1 MSAPSTVA
9 TAELRGP
16 GPAAAAT
23 SGARESWP
31 FTRLAVNE
39 INDGGNEMTSV
50 VQDKGAVLVTGASR
64 GIGAAIAERLG
75 GDGYGVVV
83 HHAVEAEGA
92 KPVVSAIRAKGGR
105 AAAGRAPVGSEDDV
119 TAV

>member
-64 GIGAAIAERLG
+64 GIGAAIAERLA

-83 HHAVEAEGA
+83 NYASDLGGGS
-92 KPVVSAIRAKGGR
+92 VVVTVIPAHGR
-105 AAAGRAPVGSEDDV
+105 A
-119 TAV
+119 

>member
-50 VQDKGAVLVTGASR
+50 VQDKGAGLGTGASR
-64 GIGAAIAERLG
+64 GIGAAIAERLA
-75 GDGYGVVV
+75 GDGYGVGVNY
-83 HHAVEAEGA
+83 AGDAGGA
-92 KPVVSAIRAKGGR
+92 KSGGSPIRAQGGR
-105 AAAGRAPVGSEDDV
+105 AAPVPAGGGPEGR
-119 TAV
+119 